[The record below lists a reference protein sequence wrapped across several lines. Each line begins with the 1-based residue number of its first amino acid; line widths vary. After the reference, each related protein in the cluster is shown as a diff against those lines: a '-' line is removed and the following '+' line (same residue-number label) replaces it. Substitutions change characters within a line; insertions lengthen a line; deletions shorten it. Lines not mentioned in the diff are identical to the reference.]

1 MPAPPSAAGT
11 GATDG
16 PAAAAPAPVSAACPA
31 CAGTLRPWRT
41 VPTSDVSLPG
51 RFALERCASCGT
63 AVTSGPAP
71 TFEDAHDGGSYATR
85 RPRGSG
91 LAAPILGAFDRQR
104 LRLLARHD
112 ARTGRL
118 LDAGAGR
125 GRFVAAARDAGW
137 DAGGL
142 EPADRGV
149 EAARDVYGV
158 KLQRAGIE
166 DARVDPASVDAI
178 TLWHVLEHVDDPRA
192 TLGTLRDWLRP
203 GGLVLVGV
211 PNLRAL
217 QARIGGD
224 RWFHLDIPRHRTHF
238 TPEGLAATAE
248 AAGLEIVAFHG
259 VLLEHNPFGMWQS
272 VVNRLSGTTSY
283 LYYLLKHAA
292 PLRARPLAI
301 TLLAVPLLPLLAAV
315 EALAGAAGR
324 GGTMVLVA
332 RRPD

>member
-1 MPAPPSAAGT
+1 MPGPSTT
-11 GATDG
+11 GATD
-16 PAAAAPAPVSAACPA
+16 AAAAPPVVARHRSPSVCPA
-31 CAGTLRPWRT
+31 CGGPLRPWRT
-41 VPTSDVSLPG
+41 VPTSDASLPG
-51 RFALERCASCGT
+51 VFALLRCASCGT
-63 AVTSGPAP
+63 AVTAGDAP

-91 LAAPILGAFDRQR
+91 LAAPLLHAFDRQR
-104 LRLLARHD
+104 LRLLARHG
-112 ARTGRL
+112 ARAGRL

-125 GRFVAAARDAGW
+125 GRFVGAAVAAGW

-142 EPADRGV
+142 EPAARGV

-158 KLQRAGIE
+158 TLQRAGIE
-166 DARVDPASVDAI
+166 DAVVEPSSTDAI
-178 TLWHVLEHVDDPRA
+178 TLWHVLEHVEDPPA
-192 TLGTLRDWLRP
+192 TLATLRGWLRP

-211 PNLRAL
+211 PNVRSL

-224 RWFHLDIPRHRTHF
+224 RWFHLDVPRHRTHF
-238 TPEGLAATAE
+238 SPEGLARAAE
-248 AAGLEIVAFHG
+248 AAGLEVVAFHG

-292 PLRARPLAI
+292 PLRARPLVI
-301 TLLAVPLLPLLAAV
+301 TLASLPLLPLLAAL
-315 EALAGAAGR
+315 EFAAGARGR

-332 RRPD
+332 RRPR

>member
-1 MPAPPSAAGT
+1 MPATPAAGAT
-11 GATDG
+11 GV
-16 PAAAAPAPVSAACPA
+16 AAAPIPATTASGPTACPA
-31 CAGTLRPWRT
+31 CGGPLRPWRT
-41 VPTSDVSLPG
+41 VPTSDASLPG
-51 RFALERCASCGT
+51 VFALLRCAGCGT
-63 AVTSGPAP
+63 AVTDGAAP
-71 TFEDAHDGGSYATR
+71 SFVEAHDGGSYATR

-91 LAAPILGAFDRQR
+91 LAAPLLHAFDRQR
-104 LRLLARHD
+104 LRILARHG
-112 ARTGRL
+112 ARSGRL

-142 EPADRGV
+142 EPAARGV

-158 KLQRAGIE
+158 QLQRAGIE
-166 DARVDPASVDAI
+166 DADVTEGSADAV
-178 TLWHVLEHVDDPRA
+178 TLWHVLEHVDDPPA
-192 TLGTLRDWLRP
+192 TLSVLHDWLRP

-211 PNLRAL
+211 PNVTAL

-224 RWFHLDIPRHRTHF
+224 RWFHLDVPRHRTHF
-238 TPEGLAATAE
+238 SPAGLRRAAE
-248 AAGLEIVAFHG
+248 AAGLEVVAMHG

-292 PLRARPLAI
+292 PLQARPLAI
-301 TLLAVPLLPLLAAV
+301 TLLALPLIPVLAAV
-315 EALAGAAGR
+315 EFAAGALGR

-332 RRPD
+332 RRPR